1 MHNPVATYRLQFHK
15 EFTFEDFE
23 RIMPYLQKL
32 GVSTIYASP
41 IFEATPGST
50 HGYDGTNPHRI
61 NPEIGTEEQ
70 LKTLTNTLKE
80 QGISWLQD
88 IVPNHMAFHP
98 FNPFLMDV
106 LEKGPMSLYYNFFD
120 INWASALYQG
130 RVMVPF
136 LGAPLEQV
144 IQNKELK
151 IAYNQGQQRWVCQYY
166 DSAFPLNPNSYLTI
180 LKGASQP
187 NQALTQLLLKLQE
200 IHQEEEPKAFALQ
213 WTEFQQQLASL
224 MKNESV
230 RTAVEESLNTINNDP
245 EKLQQLT
252 EQQVYQLCYWQ
263 ETDYQINFRR
273 FFTVNGLICL
283 NIQEP
288 EVFNVYHHYIKQ
300 LLDDGVFQGLRI
312 DHVDGLYDPT
322 GYLRQLRELAGEETY
337 IAVEKILE
345 PGEQMPKQWPI
356 QGNTGYD
363 FLAYVNNLFTYQPGQ
378 EAFDKLYQHVVGESA
393 PVHEQIQEKKSY
405 ILHQHM
411 AGELKNLYQLFLE
424 LRLVEEGVLSCVPGE
439 KLKAAIAEFLVQCP
453 VYRYYGNQMPLDG
466 EEAQAVQTIFHHIR
480 ESQPDLTGAVE
491 LLERTLLSA
500 APEGEDDTYWQR
512 SQRFYQR
519 LMQFTGPIMAK
530 GVEDTIMYTFN
541 RFVGH
546 NEVGDAPDAFGMS
559 AQEFHQIMQNRQQN
573 WPLSLNG
580 TSTHD
585 TKRGEDVRARLN
597 VLTEFADE
605 WTTAVQEWRV
615 LNADLKQNNMP
626 DANDEYLIY
635 QTMLGAFPMPGQD
648 EDDFENRVQ
657 EYLQKALR
665 EAKVNSN
672 WTTPNEEYEAAAKSF
687 VVKLLDK
694 SRPFFG
700 SFEKFRQKTT
710 DFGIVKSL
718 SQVLLKFT
726 APGVPDVYQGTEL
739 WDFSLVDPDNRRPVD
754 FEKRQTWLEE
764 LDNTDLNRLE
774 AQWADLWENRYDAR
788 IKLWLTKTLFN
799 ERKNN
804 ADVFTKGAYFPL
816 DVEGECKDHVLAF
829 ARKHLHTWYLMA
841 VPLHLAAL
849 AKAQGVEKLEDID
862 WKDTKVV
869 LPEDAPK
876 DWQDTLLRI
885 DGSYAHEL
893 LVKDLFGVFPLAL
906 LKLKARNERGAGIL
920 LHISS
925 LPSSFGIGDLGPE
938 ARNFANFLHA
948 SNQKYW
954 QLLPLNPVEEGQGYS
969 PYSSISS
976 RAGNPL
982 LISPELLAR
991 EGLLAT
997 EQLPNYHLPQ
1007 TGSVDYEQAKRVK
1020 EELLEKAWQT
1030 FRSGDFQTL
1039 QQQFM
1044 AFCGS
1049 EAGWLHD
1056 FALYVLLKDQ
1066 NDGGAWFQWEDK
1078 FKQRNPEAL
1087 EQLAKDHAQALEK
1100 TKWVQFLFH
1109 KQWTQLRTYCNNRG
1123 IQMFGDMP
1131 FYISYD
1137 SVDVWSNREIFAV
1150 DAGGNMTGVA
1160 GVPPDNFSED
1170 GQLWGMPVFK
1180 WEVLK
1185 EQDYSWWM
1193 GRLRKNM
1200 ELYDL
1205 VRLDHFR
1212 AFADYWEVPAGE
1224 ETAKNGEWKQGPGAD
1239 FFTFAEKELG
1249 SLPFIA
1255 EDLGEI
1261 NDQVLKLRDD
1271 FNLPGMKI
1279 LQFAWG
1285 EEMPQNDY
1293 MPHNYAR
1300 NFIAYTG
1307 THDNNTT
1314 LGWYRQEGKPHHQ
1327 QIEHYVGRGLSEADI
1342 YWVMARLAYA
1352 SVAKTAI
1359 LPMQDVLGIDEQGRM
1374 NTPGQAQGNW
1384 GWRLMPGQIN
1394 KQTKNQ
1400 LKEWTIIFN
1409 RET

>member
-15 EFTFEDFE
+15 EFTFEAFE
-23 RIMPYLQKL
+23 RIIPYLQKL

-41 IFEATPGST
+41 IFAATPGST

-70 LKTLTNTLKE
+70 LKTLAGSLKE

-98 FNPFLMDV
+98 NNPFLMDV
-106 LEKGPMSLYYNFFD
+106 LEKGPLSLYHQFFD
-120 INWASALYQG
+120 INWTSSLYQG

-136 LGAPLEQV
+136 LGSKLEEV
-144 IQNKELK
+144 IQNKELQV
-151 IAYNQGQQRWVCQYY
+151 AFDAVQQRLVLKYY
-166 DSAFPLNPNSYLTI
+166 DSAYPLNPKSYEVL
-180 LKGASQP
+180 LRGEGEP
-187 NQALTQLLLKLQE
+187 NQAIEQLLEKLDEAHKDDDPKGFFLKW
-200 IHQEEEPKAFALQ
+200 EEFR
-213 WTEFQQQLASL
+213 QQLVSL
-224 MKNESV
+224 MKNDTVASSV
-230 RTAVEESLNTINNDP
+230 EASLRAFNENP
-245 EKLQQLT
+245 EKLQQLA
-252 EQQVYQLCYWQ
+252 EQQIYQLCHWQ

-283 NIQEP
+283 NIQDP
-288 EVFNVYHHYIKQ
+288 EVFHIYHQYIKQ
-300 LLDDGVFQGLRI
+300 LLDEGVFQGLRI

-322 GYLRQLRELAGEETY
+322 GYLQQLRELVGEGTY
-337 IAVEKILE
+337 IGVEKILE
-345 PGEQMPKQWPI
+345 PGEPMPKQWPI

-363 FLAYVNNLFTYQPGQ
+363 FLSYVNNLFTYKPGQ
-378 EAFDKLYQHVVGESA
+378 EAFDKLYHQLVGEGA
-393 PVHEQIQEKKSY
+393 AVHDQIHEKKAY
-405 ILHQHM
+405 ILNNHM
-411 AGELKNLYQLFLE
+411 GGELENLYQLFLE
-424 LRLVEEGVLSCVPGE
+424 QRLVDEEVLSSVTGE
-439 KLKAAIAEFLVQCP
+439 QLKAAIGEFLVQCP

-466 EEAQAVQTIFHHIR
+466 EEAEAVQNIFNSIR
-480 ESQPDLTGAVE
+480 ESKPELTGAVE
-491 LLERTLLSA
+491 LLERAILGA
-500 APEGEDDTYWQR
+500 APEGEDDTYLQR

-519 LMQFTGPIMAK
+519 LMQFSGPLMAK
-530 GVEDTIMYTFN
+530 GVEDTIMYTYN
-541 RFVGH
+541 RFIGH
-546 NEVGDAPDAFGMS
+546 NEVGDAPEAFGVS
-559 AQEFHQIMQNRQQN
+559 PEEFHQIMQDRQQN
-573 WPLSLNG
+573 WPLSING

-597 VLTEFADE
+597 VLTEIADY
-605 WTTAVQEWRV
+605 WTTAVQEWRE

-635 QTMLGAFPMPGQD
+635 QTLLGAYPMPGQD

-657 EYLQKALR
+657 EYIQKALR

-672 WTTPNEEYEAAAKSF
+672 WTTPNEEYESAAKAF
-687 VVKLLDK
+687 AVKLLDK
-694 SRPFFG
+694 SRPFWS
-700 SFEKFRQKTT
+700 SFEKFRSKTT
-710 DFGIVKSL
+710 DFGIVNSL

-739 WDFSLVDPDNRRPVD
+739 WDFSLVDPDNRRAVD
-754 FEKRQTWLEE
+754 YEKRQAWLEE
-764 LDNTDLNRLE
+764 LDSIDLSKLE
-774 AQWADLWENRYDAR
+774 NLWEHLWVNRYDAR
-788 IKLWLTKTLFN
+788 IKLWLTRTLFT

-804 ADVFTKGAYFPL
+804 ADLFAKGEYLPL
-816 DVEGECKDHVLAF
+816 EVEGESKDHVLAF
-829 ARKHLHTWYLMA
+829 ARKHLHTWYIVA

-849 AKAQGVEKLEDID
+849 AKELGVETLEQID
-862 WKDTKVV
+862 WKDTKVI
-869 LPEDAPK
+869 LPKEAPK
-876 DWQDTLLRI
+876 DWQDTLVRSN
-885 DGSYAHEL
+885 GSYAHEL
-893 LVKDLFGVFPLAL
+893 SVGDLFGIFPLAL
-906 LKLKARNERGAGIL
+906 LKLRAKNERGAGIL

-925 LPSSFGIGDLGPE
+925 LTSPFGIGDMGPE
-938 ARNFANFLHA
+938 ARNFANFLQA

-954 QLLPLNPVEEGQGYS
+954 QLLPLNPIEAGQGYS

-982 LISPELLAR
+982 LISPELLAK
-991 EGLLAT
+991 EGLLNA
-997 EQLPNYHLPQ
+997 EELSQYHLPQ

-1020 EELLEKAWQT
+1020 DELLEKAWQT
-1030 FRSGDFQTL
+1030 FKNGDFPAL
-1039 QQQFM
+1039 QQQFVDY
-1044 AFCGS
+1044 CGT

-1066 NDGGAWFQWEDK
+1066 NGGSAWFQWEEK
-1078 FKQRNPEAL
+1078 YKQRDPEAL
-1087 EQLAKDHAQALEK
+1087 EQLVQDHAEAIEK
-1100 TKWVQFLFH
+1100 TKWVQFIFN
-1109 KQWTQLRTYCNNRG
+1109 KQWKRLRTYCNNRG

-1137 SVDVWSNREIFAV
+1137 SVDVWGNRDIFAV
-1150 DAGGNMTGVA
+1150 DEEGNMTGVA
-1160 GVPPDNFSED
+1160 GVPPDSFSED

-1180 WEVLK
+1180 WDVLK
-1185 EQDYSWWM
+1185 EQGYDWWM

-1224 ETAKNGEWKQGPGAD
+1224 ETAKNGEWKLGPGAD
-1239 FFTFAEKELG
+1239 FFTFVEKELG

-1261 NDQVLKLRDD
+1261 NDLVLKLRDD

-1285 EEMPQNDY
+1285 DEMPQNDY

-1327 QIEHYVGRGLSEADI
+1327 QIEHYVGRELSEHDI
-1342 YWVMARLAYA
+1342 WWVMARLAYA

-1374 NTPGQAQGNW
+1374 NTPGQGQGNW
-1384 GWRLMPGQIN
+1384 GWRLVPGQI
-1394 KQTKNQ
+1394 TKETENQ
-1400 LKEWTIIFN
+1400 LKEWTWLYN
-1409 RET
+1409 RD